1 MKLDKFY
8 DEIRK
13 TFPLTNQN
21 VKGFDYVIA
30 EGENR
35 KVLLNDLAYMMA
47 TAWLET
53 GHTMQPIKEYG
64 GPSYYT
70 RMYDIRGSRPKK
82 AKELGNTSPGD
93 GARYPGRGYVQLTGK
108 SNYAKASKKFGVDFV
123 KYPDKV
129 MEKQYALPIFFVGM
143 EEGWFTGKKLRDFID
158 TIDESDEEDGK
169 EYEGA
174 RRIINGT
181 DKAKTIAGYALIFEK
196 ALKAAEY
203 GQNEPHSPVQKK
215 TVEVCT
221 TVPEEH
227 AASLGALIAQFLKTL
242 FGAKNEPV

>member
-8 DEIRK
+8 DVVRQ

-21 VKGFDYVIA
+21 VKGFDYIVT
-30 EGENR
+30 EGMNR
-35 KVLLNDLAYMMA
+35 EVPLNDLAYILA

-70 RMYDIRGSRPKK
+70 KMYDIRGYRPKK

-93 GARYPGRGYVQLTGK
+93 GVKYPGRGYVQLTGK
-108 SNYAKASKKFGVDFV
+108 FNYAKASKKFGVDFV

-129 MEKQYALPIFFVGM
+129 MERQYALPILFVGM
-143 EEGWFTGKKLRDFID
+143 AEGWFTGKKLRDFID
-158 TIDESDEEDGK
+158 TIDESDVEDGK

-174 RRIINGT
+174 RRIINGA

-196 ALKAAEY
+196 ALKAGEY
-203 GQNEPHSPVQKK
+203 PLSEPHSPVQKK
-215 TVEVCT
+215 DVEVCT

-227 AASLGALIAQFLKTL
+227 AASLMTLIAKFLKSI
-242 FGAKNEPV
+242 FGDKNV